1 MPKNLLDQTLD
12 GLIAL
17 APLVLVAIIIRKLV
31 R

>member
-1 MPKNLLDQTLD
+1 MDILDKTID

-17 APLVLVAIIIRKLV
+17 APLVLVAIIIKKLV